1 MTIDHRQLALDHAEV
16 AEESTSL
23 FVMQKE
29 TRLAQIHATLAVAEQ
44 ARIANLLKSLSRVMP
59 DEVIPDDGLP
69 FSSGQT
75 VDQEKR
81 DARIASTLTAIRE
94 GLGI

>member
-44 ARIANLLKSLSRVMP
+44 ARIANLITAVVARTMSS
-59 DEVIPDDGLP
+59 DYVIGTFNEADNV
-69 FSSGQT
+69 S
-75 VDQEKR
+75 
-81 DARIASTLTAIRE
+81 AAIRE